1 MLMSNSIVNDLS
13 IRVKCAQPSPTA
25 LHTYFGQQI
34 QDIVKSVYM
43 VERHNYM
50 NRVSPR
56 RYLFYPRNVLLIS
69 IVTAAIFALI
79 VALLFDGE
87 LRWFLLYYFTP
98 IGIPFVAFL
107 FDRLERQT
115 QVSTFAWA
123 IDQVVVILALMRA
136 FVPIPLVSGHALFLV
151 YCLLTARSKV
161 ARITAVLVLLQV
173 AYLKLFV
180 THDTALFGGIAAGC
194 LAAWIYRRT
203 NLIQRNIQ
211 IENGT

>member
-1 MLMSNSIVNDLS
+1 MHSLMNRLTQHRHLFHPRSVLFVSIV
-13 IRVKCAQPSPTA
+13 A
-25 LHTYFGQQI
+25 
-34 QDIVKSVYM
+34 
-43 VERHNYM
+43 
-50 NRVSPR
+50 
-56 RYLFYPRNVLLIS
+56 
-69 IVTAAIFALI
+69 AAIFALI
-79 VALLFDGE
+79 VTLLFDGE

-115 QVSTFAWA
+115 HVSKLTWV
-123 IDQVVVILALMRA
+123 IDLVVVLLALIRA
-136 FVPIPLVSGHALFLV
+136 FVRLPLVSGHTLFLV

-180 THDTALFGGIAAGC
+180 THDTALFGGIVAGC
-194 LAAWIYRRT
+194 LAAWIYQRA

-211 IENGT
+211 IENGSEP